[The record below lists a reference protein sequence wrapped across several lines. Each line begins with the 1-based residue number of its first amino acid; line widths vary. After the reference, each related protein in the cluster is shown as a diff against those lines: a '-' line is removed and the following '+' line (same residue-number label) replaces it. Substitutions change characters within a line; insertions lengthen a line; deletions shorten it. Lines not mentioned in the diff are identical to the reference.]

1 MGDMWLFLSLNEV
14 ECMLAG
20 CLTRINHPV
29 FVFVGIITVTAAAAA
44 TAARIGVGSGET

>member
-1 MGDMWLFLSLNEV
+1 MWLFLRLNEL
-14 ECMLAG
+14 ECMFAG

-29 FVFVGIITVTAAAAA
+29 LVFVSIITVIAAAA